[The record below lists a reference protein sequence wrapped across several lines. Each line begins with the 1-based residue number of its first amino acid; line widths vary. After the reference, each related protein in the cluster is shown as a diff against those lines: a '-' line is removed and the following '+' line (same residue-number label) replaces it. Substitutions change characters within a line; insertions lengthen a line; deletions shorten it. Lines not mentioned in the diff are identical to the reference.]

1 MGSGAQYGHALLCL
15 GGLEVGKVIQ
25 YINLSLYSW
34 ISGVAPRKNRHVILD
49 LELIYLFVSGFDP
62 LICTYKS
69 EPIYNH
75 KAINLIFQKYVIY
88 HSIHHLC
95 LYGLW
100 VGSGAQ
106 YGHALLG
113 LGGLE
118 VGKVIQYINLSL
130 YSWINGVAPRKT
142 QTCHP

>member
-34 ISGVAPRKNRHVILD
+34 INGVALRKSRHVILD
-49 LELIYLFVSGFDP
+49 LKLTYLFVSGFDP

-75 KAINLIFQKYVIY
+75 KAINLIFQKNMLFTIATIIY
-88 HSIHHLC
+88 AC
-95 LYGLW
+95 M
-100 VGSGAQ
+100 GSGW
-106 YGHALLG
+106 G
-113 LGGLE
+113 
-118 VGKVIQYINLSL
+118 VGPSMGMPFYAWVS
-130 YSWINGVAPRKT
+130 
-142 QTCHP
+142 

>member
-25 YINLSLYSW
+25 YIKLSLYTW
-34 ISGVAPRKNRHVILD
+34 ISGVAPRENRHVILD

-75 KAINLIFQKYVIY
+75 KAINLIFQKICY
-88 HSIHHLC
+88 L
-95 LYGLW
+95 
-100 VGSGAQ
+100 
-106 YGHALLG
+106 
-113 LGGLE
+113 
-118 VGKVIQYINLSL
+118 
-130 YSWINGVAPRKT
+130 P
-142 QTCHP
+142 